1 MKYLIILSV
10 IAGTAL
16 LYLLSSSSVNT
27 EVFSINHYGLLG
39 LMGLLAASLL
49 GLLAYQIWR
58 LRGKLKNK
66 LFGAKL
72 TLRLVL
78 FFTLIAIVPGILV
91 YAVSVNFLSK
101 SIESWFDV
109 RVEKALEGG
118 LNLGRSGLDNSLKE
132 LSKKTQFIALLLSE
146 KNPAQFQNTL
156 TQLID
161 DGVAQEA
168 AVFDPSGTML
178 AFAASDNALLPDLPS
193 EKLMQQ
199 VREKGLYSA
208 IESTPNKAMSLRV
221 MARVEA
227 NSYSKVSYTLQF
239 SQAVPKQIEADAETV
254 QSVYRDYHELT
265 LSRLGLKRLYGITL
279 TLSLLV
285 VLLTAISAAFFISER
300 IGSSLEA
307 LAEGTRAVAQGDFT
321 GQHPIR
327 SSDEL
332 GALTG
337 LFNQMTRQLADARRA
352 SEQQQREVESAKL
365 YLESVLTH
373 LSSGVIA
380 LDDEF
385 RLRSVNTSAAHILGA
400 PLQEL
405 QRMPLQ
411 QIAEK
416 YSLLNSFCQT
426 ITTGFAEA
434 GNGEWQ
440 RQIER
445 LSRNGMQILL
455 MRGTSLPHGSDAG
468 YVVVFD
474 DISHLLQAERQAA
487 WGEVARRLAHEIKN
501 PLTPIQLSAER
512 LQYKLSAK
520 LDEADAKLLQRATQT
535 IVSQVGAMK
544 NMVSDFAD
552 YARGP
557 VLKLT
562 RLDVHRLIK
571 EVLGLYEANA
581 VPITLNLQSE
591 RSEISGDATR
601 LRQVWHNLLQNA
613 QDALHDVAGAQI
625 ILSSEMAHGE
635 IHLRVHDNGPGFSE
649 NALSRVFEPY
659 MTTKTKGTGLGLAIV
674 KKIVEEHGGR
684 ITVENHVN
692 GGACVNISLPLAG
705 MENVIIGPT
714 PVPPNSPP
722 AIASSQPSS
731 AGGEGGEQERLS
743 LIPTEESDKVSLR
756 EFQDVEEQV

>member
-10 IAGTAL
+10 IAGAAL
-16 LYLLSSSSVNT
+16 LFMLSSSSVNT
-27 EVFSINHYGLLG
+27 EVFSINYYGLLG
-39 LMGLLAASLL
+39 LMGLLAAGLL
-49 GLLAYQIWR
+49 GLVVYQVWR
-58 LRGKLKNK
+58 LRVKLKNK
-66 LFGAKL
+66 IFGAKL

-78 FFTLIAIVPGILV
+78 FFTLIAVLPGILV

-132 LSKKTQFIALLLSE
+132 LTQKTQFIALLLTE
-146 KNPAQFQNTL
+146 KNPAQFKNTL
-156 TQLID
+156 DQLID
-161 DGVAQEA
+161 EGVAQEA
-168 AVFDPSGTML
+168 ALFGAGDKMI
-178 AFAASDNALLPDLPS
+178 AFSASDSALLPDIPS
-193 EKLMQQ
+193 DKLMRQ

-208 IESTPNKAMSLRV
+208 IEATPSRALSLRV
-221 MARVEA
+221 LALVSV
-227 NSYSKVSYTLQF
+227 NSYSKASYVLQF
-239 SQAVPKQIEADAETV
+239 NQLVPKQIAADAETV
-254 QSVYRDYHELT
+254 QAVYRDYQELT

-279 TLSLLV
+279 TLALLV

-307 LAEGTRAVAQGDFT
+307 LAVGTRAVAQGDFS

-352 SEQQQREVESAKL
+352 SEQQQREVESAKG

-373 LSSGVIA
+373 LSSGVLA

-385 RLRSVNTSAAHILGA
+385 RLRSVNTSAAQILGA

-416 YSLLNSFCQT
+416 YSLLHSFCQT
-426 ITTGFAEA
+426 ITEAFAQ
-434 GNGEWQ
+434 NGEWQ

-445 LSRNGMQILL
+445 LSRNGTQILL
-455 MRGTSLPHGSDAG
+455 MRGTSLPQGSDAG

-474 DISHLLQAERQAA
+474 DISHLLQTERQAA

-512 LQYKLSAK
+512 LQYKLSSK
-520 LDEADAKLLQRATQT
+520 LDETDAKLLQRATQT

-544 NMVSDFAD
+544 NMVTDFAD

-557 VLKLT
+557 VLKLL
-562 RLDVHRLIK
+562 RLDVHKLIK

-581 VPITLNLQSE
+581 VPISLDLSE
-591 RSEISGDATR
+591 GRAEVNGDATR
-601 LRQVWHNLLQNA
+601 LRQVLHNLLQNA
-613 QDALHDVAGAQI
+613 QDALSGVEQPKI
-625 ILSSEMAHGE
+625 ILSSQIVQGE
-635 IHLRVHDNGPGFSE
+635 IHLRVLDNGTGFSE

-674 KKIVEEHGGR
+674 KKIIEEHGGQIR
-684 ITVENHVN
+684 VENN
-692 GGACVNISLPLAG
+692 ASGGACVNISLPL
-705 MENVIIGPT
+705 I
-714 PVPPNSPP
+714 
-722 AIASSQPSS
+722 
-731 AGGEGGEQERLS
+731 QE
-743 LIPTEESDKVSLR
+743 V
-756 EFQDVEEQV
+756 QV

>member
-1 MKYLIILSV
+1 VKYLIILSV

-27 EVFSINHYGLLG
+27 EVFSINYYSLLG
-39 LMGLLAASLL
+39 LMGLLAAGLL
-49 GLLAYQIWR
+49 GLVGAQIWR
-58 LRGKLKNK
+58 LREKLKNK
-66 LFGAKL
+66 VFGAKL

-78 FFTLIAIVPGILV
+78 FFTLIAVVPGILV

-118 LNLGRSGLDNSLKE
+118 LNLGKSSLDNSLKE
-132 LSKKTQFIALLLSE
+132 LTKKTQFIALLLSE
-146 KNPAQFQNTL
+146 KNPAQFQNAL

-161 DGVAQEA
+161 EGAAQETA
-168 AVFDPSGTML
+168 LFDSNGKMV
-178 AFAASDNALLPDLPS
+178 AFAAIDNALLPDVPGD
-193 EKLMQQ
+193 KLIHE
-199 VREKGLYSA
+199 VREKGQYAA
-208 IESTPNKAMSLRV
+208 IEELPDKSMGLRV
-221 MARVEA
+221 LVLVSA
-227 NSYSKVSYTLQF
+227 NSYSGISYILQF
-239 SQAVPKQIEADAETV
+239 NQAVPKQVEADAETV
-254 QSVYRDYHELT
+254 QSVYRDYQELT
-265 LSRLGLKRLYGITL
+265 LSRVGLKRLYGITL

-300 IGSSLEA
+300 LGSSLEA

-337 LFNQMTRQLADARRA
+337 LFNQMTHQLADAKRA
-352 SEQQQREVESAKL
+352 SEQQQREVESAKG

-373 LSSGVIA
+373 LSSGVLA
-380 LDDEF
+380 LDGEF
-385 RLRSVNTSAAHILGA
+385 RLRSVNTSAEHILGA
-400 PLQEL
+400 PLQEM

-411 QIAEK
+411 HIAEK
-416 YSLLNSFCQT
+416 YTLLNTFCQT
-426 ITTGFAEA
+426 ITAAFSDTT
-434 GNGEWQ
+434 NGEWQ

-445 LSRNGMQILL
+445 LSKNGTQILL
-455 MRGTSLPHGSDAG
+455 MRGTRLPQGAEAG
-468 YVVVFD
+468 FVVVFD
-474 DISHLLQAERQAA
+474 DISHLLQAERQSA

-520 LDEADAKLLQRATQT
+520 LDDVDAKLLQRATQT
-535 IVSQVGAMK
+535 IVSQVAAMK

-581 VPITLNLQSE
+581 VPITLHLQAS
-591 RSEISGDATR
+591 RAEINGDATR
-601 LRQVWHNLLQNA
+601 LRQVLHNLLQNS
-613 QDALHDVAGAQI
+613 QDALSGVLAPQI
-625 ILSSEMAHGE
+625 TLSTEMVQGE
-635 IHLRVHDNGPGFSE
+635 IHLRVLDNGTGFSE

-674 KKIVEEHGGR
+674 KKIIEEHGGR
-684 ITVENHVN
+684 ISVENHIN
-692 GGACVNISLPLAG
+692 GGACVNISLPLAD
-705 MENVIIGPT
+705 MENVTMAPMPAPLSST
-714 PVPPNSPP
+714 SPP
-722 AIASSQPSS
+722 QTR
-731 AGGEGGEQERLS
+731 EG
-743 LIPTEESDKVSLR
+743 DKVSLR
-756 EFQDVEEQV
+756 ELQDSEEQV

>member
-1 MKYLIILSV
+1 MRYFIILSV
-10 IAGTAL
+10 IAGAGL
-16 LYLLSSSSVNT
+16 LYLLSSNSVNT
-27 EVFSINHYGLLG
+27 EVFSTNYYSLLG
-39 LMGLLAASLL
+39 LMGLLAACLL
-49 GLLAYQIWR
+49 GLVGYQIWR
-58 LRGKLKNK
+58 LRVKLKNK
-66 LFGAKL
+66 VFGAKL
-72 TLRLVL
+72 TLRLVM
-78 FFTLIAIVPGILV
+78 FFTLIAVVPGILV

-118 LNLGRSGLDNSLKE
+118 LNLGRSGLDNSLNE

-146 KNPAQFQNTL
+146 KNPVQFQSTLAQLVKEGVTQETALFNTGGKMIAYA
-156 TQLID
+156 TSD
-161 DGVAQEA
+161 VSMHPET
-168 AVFDPSGTML
+168 PS
-178 AFAASDNALLPDLPS
+178 AKLLR
-193 EKLMQQ
+193 Q
-199 VREKGLYSA
+199 VRDKGQYSA
-208 IESTPNKAMSLRV
+208 IESTPNKAMTLRV
-221 MARVEA
+221 IALVHT
-227 NSYSKVSYTLQF
+227 NSYSRMNYILQF
-239 SQAVPKQIEADAETV
+239 SQSVPKQIEMDAETV
-254 QSVYRDYHELT
+254 QSVYRDYQELT

-285 VLLTAISAAFFISER
+285 VVLTAISAAFFISER

-332 GALTG
+332 GSLTG
-337 LFNQMTRQLADARRA
+337 LFNQMTRQLADARLA
-352 SEQQQREVESAKL
+352 SELQQREVESAKG

-385 RLRSVNTSAAHILGA
+385 RLRSVNTSAAHILGV
-400 PLQEL
+400 PLPEL

-416 YSLLNSFCQT
+416 YSLLNSFCQA
-426 ITTGFAEA
+426 IMSGFAQ
-434 GNGEWQ
+434 NGEWQ

-445 LSRNGMQILL
+445 LSRNGTQILL
-455 MRGTSLPHGSDAG
+455 MRGTTLPQGAEAG

-520 LDEADAKLLQRATQT
+520 LNEADAKLLQRATQT

-557 VLKLT
+557 VLKLS
-562 RLDVHRLIK
+562 RLDVHKLIK

-581 VPITLNLQSE
+581 VPIKLNLQAAHP
-591 RSEISGDATR
+591 EINGDATR
-601 LRQVWHNLLQNA
+601 LRQVLHNLLQNA
-613 QDALHDVAGAQI
+613 QDALHDVPLPQI
-625 ILSSEMAHGE
+625 TLNSEISNGE
-635 IHLRVHDNGPGFSE
+635 IHLRVQDNGGGFSE

-674 KKIVEEHGGR
+674 KKIIEEHGGQ
-684 ITVENHVN
+684 ISVENHAN
-692 GGACVNISLPLAG
+692 GGACVNISLPL
-705 MENVIIGPT
+705 
-714 PVPPNSPP
+714 
-722 AIASSQPSS
+722 
-731 AGGEGGEQERLS
+731 
-743 LIPTEESDKVSLR
+743 TEEI
-756 EFQDVEEQV
+756 QG

>member
-1 MKYLIILSV
+1 VKYLIILSV
-10 IAGTAL
+10 IAGAAL
-16 LYLLSSSSVNT
+16 LFMLSSSSVNT
-27 EVFSINHYGLLG
+27 EVFSINYYGLLG
-39 LMGLLAASLL
+39 LMGLLAAGLL
-49 GLLAYQIWR
+49 GLVVYQVWR
-58 LRGKLKNK
+58 LRVKLKNK
-66 LFGAKL
+66 IFGAKL

-78 FFTLIAIVPGILV
+78 FFTLIAVLPGILV

-132 LSKKTQFIALLLSE
+132 LTQKTQFIALLLTE
-146 KNPAQFQNTL
+146 KNPAQFKNTL
-156 TQLID
+156 DQLID
-161 DGVAQEA
+161 EGVAQEA
-168 AVFDPSGTML
+168 ALFGAGDKMI
-178 AFAASDNALLPDLPS
+178 AFSASDSALLPDIPS
-193 EKLMQQ
+193 DKLMRQ

-208 IESTPNKAMSLRV
+208 IEATPSRALSLRV
-221 MARVEA
+221 LALVSV
-227 NSYSKVSYTLQF
+227 NSYSKASYVLQF
-239 SQAVPKQIEADAETV
+239 NQLVPKQIAADAETV
-254 QSVYRDYHELT
+254 QAVYRDYQELT

-279 TLSLLV
+279 TLALLV

-307 LAEGTRAVAQGDFT
+307 LAVGTRAVAQGDFS

-352 SEQQQREVESAKL
+352 SEQQQREVESAKG

-373 LSSGVIA
+373 LSSGVLA

-385 RLRSVNTSAAHILGA
+385 RLRSVNTSAAQILGA

-416 YSLLNSFCQT
+416 YSLLHSFCQT
-426 ITTGFAEA
+426 ITEAFAQ
-434 GNGEWQ
+434 NGEWQ

-445 LSRNGMQILL
+445 LSRNGTQILL
-455 MRGTSLPHGSDAG
+455 MRGTSLPQGSDAG

-474 DISHLLQAERQAA
+474 DISHLLQTERQAA

-512 LQYKLSAK
+512 LQYKLSSK
-520 LDEADAKLLQRATQT
+520 LDETDAKLLQRATQT

-544 NMVSDFAD
+544 NMVTDFAD

-557 VLKLT
+557 VLKLL
-562 RLDVHRLIK
+562 RLDVHKLIK

-581 VPITLNLQSE
+581 VPISLDLSE
-591 RSEISGDATR
+591 GRAEVNGDATR
-601 LRQVWHNLLQNA
+601 LRQVLHNLLQNA
-613 QDALHDVAGAQI
+613 QDALSGVEQPKI
-625 ILSSEMAHGE
+625 ILSSQIVQGE
-635 IHLRVHDNGPGFSE
+635 IHLRVLDNGTGFSE

-674 KKIVEEHGGR
+674 KKIIEEHGGQIR
-684 ITVENHVN
+684 VENN
-692 GGACVNISLPLAG
+692 ASGGACVNISLPL
-705 MENVIIGPT
+705 I
-714 PVPPNSPP
+714 
-722 AIASSQPSS
+722 
-731 AGGEGGEQERLS
+731 QE
-743 LIPTEESDKVSLR
+743 V
-756 EFQDVEEQV
+756 QV